1 MHLIRLG
8 KLGILCALLVGCGI
22 EGLGQREV
30 QIPAGVPP
38 ALLHDVVFEGFS
50 SGIRDAVVTAAV
62 ARIDTER
69 RVALL
74 REVEISFREE
84 LRGRV
89 EIRAEEGTLDLDSE
103 DFLLRG
109 GVEGVMAAGDRFHTT
124 QLAYERPEE
133 RLSTRAPVRLERSS
147 MTIRA
152 EGMEFDLAERRVH
165 LTGPVTAVVGE
176 RDPVEQP

>member
-84 LRGRV
+84 LRDR
-89 EIRAEEGTLDLDSE
+89 LDSE
-103 DFLLRG
+103 AEVGFGRFLAHEAHACRDQATRG
-109 GVEGVMAAGDRFHTT
+109 EIRNRGV
-124 QLAYERPEE
+124 
-133 RLSTRAPVRLERSS
+133 
-147 MTIRA
+147 
-152 EGMEFDLAERRVH
+152 RVH
-165 LTGPVTAVVGE
+165 DRTPKEPGE
-176 RDPVEQP
+176 